1 MSQRRTTSIHVLS
14 RMAKLYLISMW
25 VLLLMTACTIRS
37 GEEIVLLQP
46 ASNQI
51 SAIAVRFVGSEGVMS
66 RTIPG
71 LVPDAPYVVSVQAQL
86 QSGAMQ
92 LTFRDVTGDSEPF
105 IVVPG
110 RVAVAKYTVTS
121 SADGEISIEEMTY
134 QSRGGEYQL
143 RFEPLIQPN
152 TP

>member
-14 RMAKLYLISMW
+14 RTAKLYLLSVW
-25 VLLLMTACTIRS
+25 VMLLMTACTIRS

-46 ASNQI
+46 SSNQI
-51 SAIAVRFVGSEGVMS
+51 SAMAVRFVGSEGVMS

-105 IVVPG
+105 IVLPG
-110 RVAVAKYTVTS
+110 RVAVANYTVTS

>member
-1 MSQRRTTSIHVLS
+1 M
-14 RMAKLYLISMW
+14 
-25 VLLLMTACTIRS
+25 LLMTACTIRS

-46 ASNQI
+46 SSDQI

-71 LVPDAPYVVSVQAQL
+71 LMPGTTYAVSVQAQL

-92 LTFRDVTGDSEPF
+92 LTFRDVLGDSEPF

-110 RVAVAKYTVTS
+110 RVAVAQYTVTS
-121 SADGEISIEEMTY
+121 TANGEISIEEMTY